1 MLSLSKHA
9 GHAAIIRRNPRFSP
23 RRVGAMVLRH
33 WYVLRGSWPR
43 IVELAYWPTVQMV
56 LWGFMTQF
64 LVGQTSYFA
73 QAFGVLLSGV
83 LLWDV
88 LFRGQLGVS
97 ISFFEEIWAR
107 NLGHLFVSPLRPY
120 EMVFSLGAMSLIRTV
135 IGVVPA
141 AVMATIFFGFNVASL
156 GISLA
161 AFFFLLLVL
170 GWALGLAI
178 CGIVMRYGQGA
189 ESLAWA
195 AIFAVA
201 PVSGIYYP
209 ISVLPHWLQAVAHA
223 LPSAYVF
230 EGMRAILTR
239 HEVRIDLLVSA
250 ALLDAVYL
258 AVGIAAFLAY
268 FRMARRR
275 GLLLQ
280 QGE

>member
-1 MLSLSKHA
+1 MNA
-9 GHAAIIRRNPRFSP
+9 RPGIVRRNPAFSF

-33 WYVLRGSWPR
+33 WFVLRGSWPR
-43 IVELAYWPTVQMV
+43 LVELAYWPTVQMV
-56 LWGFMTQF
+56 LWGFMTKF

-88 LFRGQLGVS
+88 LFRGQLGVA

-120 EMVFSLGAMSLIRTV
+120 EMILSLGAMSLIRTV

-141 AVMATIFFGFNVASL
+141 AAMAVIFFGFNLASL
-156 GISLA
+156 GLSLA
-161 AFFFLLLVL
+161 GFFFLLLVM
-170 GWALGLAI
+170 GWALGLLI

-189 ESLAWA
+189 ETLAWA

-201 PVSGIYYP
+201 PVSGVYYP
-209 ISVLPHWLQAVAHA
+209 IAVLPAWLQAVAHC

-230 EGMRAILTR
+230 EGMRGILVH
-239 HEVRIDLLVSA
+239 HEIRVDLMLVAAALDLFYLLVGS
-250 ALLDAVYL
+250 
-258 AVGIAAFLAY
+258 AAFLAY

>member
-1 MLSLSKHA
+1 MNVMASH
-9 GHAAIIRRNPRFSP
+9 GAIVRRNPAFSFT
-23 RRVGAMVLRH
+23 RVGAMVLRH

-88 LFRGQLGVS
+88 LFRGQLGVA

-120 EMVFSLGAMSLIRTV
+120 EMVLSLGAMSLIRTI

-141 AVMATIFFGFNVASL
+141 ATMAVIFFGFSLASL
-156 GISLA
+156 GISLVG
-161 AFFFLLLVL
+161 FFFLLLVM
-170 GWALGLAI
+170 GWALGLLI

-201 PVSGIYYP
+201 PVSGVYYP
-209 ISVLPHWLQAVAHA
+209 IAVLPIWLQWVAHC

-230 EGMRAILTR
+230 EGMRGILVH
-239 HEVRIDLLVSA
+239 HEVRVDLLLIA
-250 ALLDAVYL
+250 AGLDLVYL
-258 AVGIAAFLAY
+258 VVGGAAFLAY